1 MLSFSFQEDSLEPPH
16 NMTWYFLLGPQMGR
30 AMLGNL
36 GFQLG
41 KISKG
46 MGKTSTYHSWPQLI

>member
-36 GFQLG
+36 GAFSTGQNIKRNG
-41 KISKG
+41 KD
-46 MGKTSTYHSWPQLI
+46 